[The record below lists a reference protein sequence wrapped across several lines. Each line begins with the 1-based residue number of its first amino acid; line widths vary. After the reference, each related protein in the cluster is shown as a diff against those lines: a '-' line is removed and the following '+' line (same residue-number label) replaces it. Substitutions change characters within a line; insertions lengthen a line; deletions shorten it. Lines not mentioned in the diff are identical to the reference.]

1 MDSTQILLYSVVTI
15 LTVLLVV
22 LGVQVFFI
30 LKEAKRTLDK
40 INKILDDA
48 NLISESVARPIVGFS
63 NFLEGVKSFGNLVNM
78 VMNKN
83 GGADT
88 QRDYSEEE
96 PEEPLPHSHIQVL
109 QERGRRFFHKDGKP
123 LTS

>member
-30 LKEAKRTLDK
+30 IKEVKRTLDK

-48 NLISESVARPIVGFS
+48 NLISGSVARPIVGFS
-63 NFLEGVKSFGNLVNM
+63 NFLEGIKSFGNLVNI
-78 VMNKN
+78 VMNKRE
-83 GGADT
+83 GMDT
-88 QRDYSEEE
+88 QRDYSEGELEE
-96 PEEPLPHSHIQVL
+96 PVHHSHIQAL